1 MPAARYND
9 LMIRK
14 RKQFAVIGLGR
25 FGQSVC
31 RTLHDL
37 GHDVLA
43 LDQSEELTRD
53 VHAQGIATH
62 VVQAD
67 STEIQALRE
76 VDIQDYDAVV
86 VAIGSDLEASVLT
99 VLNLLDLGVTQ
110 IVAKASYD
118 RHGQVL
124 ERVGGSAIHVVYP
137 ERQMGERIANS
148 IAGADILETIELS
161 KDYSIT
167 EIHPP
172 RAWIGKS
179 LADVQL
185 RPRYGVT
192 VIAIKSGGDLKVS
205 PAGTECFHEGD
216 VITIVGPNAQLDELR
231 RLPP

>member
-1 MPAARYND
+1 MATT
-9 LMIRK
+9 

-31 RTLHDL
+31 RTLHDH

-43 LDQSEELTRD
+43 MDQSEELTRD
-53 VHAQGIATH
+53 VHAEGLATH
-62 VVQAD
+62 VIQAD
-67 STEIQALRE
+67 STEIQALQE
-76 VDIQDYDAVV
+76 VDIHEYDTVV

-99 VLNLLDLGVTQ
+99 VLNLLDLGVRN

-124 ERVGGSAIHVVYP
+124 ERVGGSAIRVVYP

-148 IAGADILETIELS
+148 ISEADVLETIELS
-161 KDYSIT
+161 PDFSIT

-172 RAWIGKS
+172 KAWVGKS
-179 LADVQL
+179 LAEVEL

-192 VIAIKSGGDLKVS
+192 VIAIKSGHDLKIS
-205 PAGTECFHEGD
+205 PPGTERFHAGD
-216 VITIVGPNAQLDELR
+216 TITLVGPNDRLDELR
-231 RLPP
+231 RLSS

>member
-1 MPAARYND
+1 MATQ
-9 LMIRK
+9 

-31 RTLHDL
+31 RTLYEH

-53 VHAQGIATH
+53 VHAEGIATH
-62 VVQAD
+62 VIQAD
-67 STEIQALRE
+67 STEIQALQE
-76 VDIQDYDAVV
+76 VDIHEYDTVV

-99 VLNLLDLGVTQ
+99 VLNLLDLGVKN
-110 IVAKASYD
+110 IIAKASYD

-124 ERVGGSAIHVVYP
+124 ERVGGSAIQVIYP

-148 IAGADILETIELS
+148 ISGADILETIELS
-161 KDYSIT
+161 RDFSIT

-172 RAWIGKS
+172 RDWIGKS
-179 LADVQL
+179 LAEMEL

-205 PAGTECFHEGD
+205 PPGSECFHAGD
-216 VITIVGPNAQLDELR
+216 IITMVGPNDRLDELR
-231 RLPP
+231 RLTS

>member
-1 MPAARYND
+1 MARPF
-9 LMIRK
+9 
-14 RKQFAVIGLGR
+14 KQFAVIGLGR

-31 RTLHDL
+31 RTLHEH

-53 VHAQGIATH
+53 VHAEGIATL

-76 VDIQDYDAVV
+76 VDIHEYDTVV

-99 VLNLLDLGVTQ
+99 VLNLLDLGVKN

-124 ERVGGSAIHVVYP
+124 ERVGGSAIRVVYP

-148 IAGADILETIELS
+148 ISEADILETIELS
-161 KDYSIT
+161 PDYSIT

-172 RAWIGKS
+172 REWIGKS
-179 LADVQL
+179 LAEMEL

-192 VIAIKSGGDLKVS
+192 VIAIKSGRVLKVAPS
-205 PAGTECFHEGD
+205 GEECFHAGD
-216 VITIVGPNAQLDELR
+216 IITMVGPNTRLDELR
-231 RLPP
+231 ALSS

>member
-1 MPAARYND
+1 MANH
-9 LMIRK
+9 

-31 RTLHDL
+31 RTLHDH

-43 LDQSEELTRD
+43 MDVSEELTRD
-53 VHAQGIATH
+53 VHTSGIATH

-67 STEIQALRE
+67 STEIQALQE
-76 VDIQDYDAVV
+76 VDIHEFDTVV
-86 VAIGSDLEASVLT
+86 VAIGTDLEASVLT
-99 VLNLLDLGVTQ
+99 VLNLLDLGVSK

-124 ERVGGSAIHVVYP
+124 ERIGGPSIRVVYP

-148 IAGADILETIELS
+148 ISEADVLETIELS
-161 KDYSIT
+161 DEFSIT

-172 RAWIGKS
+172 RAWVGKS
-179 LADVQL
+179 LAEVEL

-192 VIAIKSGGDLKVS
+192 VIAIKSGRVLKVAPS
-205 PAGTECFHEGD
+205 GEERFHTGD
-216 VITIVGPNAQLDELR
+216 VITLVGPNDRLDELR
-231 RLPP
+231 HLSP

>member
-1 MPAARYND
+1 MATH
-9 LMIRK
+9 

-31 RTLHDL
+31 RTLHDH

-53 VHAQGIATH
+53 VHAEGIATH
-62 VVQAD
+62 VIQAD
-67 STEIQALRE
+67 STEILALQE
-76 VDIQDYDAVV
+76 VDIHEYDTVV

-99 VLNLLDLGVTQ
+99 VLNLLDLGVRN

-124 ERVGGSAIHVVYP
+124 ERVGGSAIRVVYP

-148 IAGADILETIELS
+148 ISEADILETIELS
-161 KDYSIT
+161 PDYSIT

-172 RAWIGKS
+172 RKWVGKS
-179 LADVQL
+179 LADVEL

-192 VIAIKSGGDLKVS
+192 VIAIKSGRELKVS
-205 PAGTECFHEGD
+205 PPSTECFQAGD
-216 VITIVGPNAQLDELR
+216 VITMLGPNDRLDELR
-231 RLPP
+231 RLSL